1 MQKNI
6 EGEANHMQKQAA
18 STVQAKGSLAKGLAQ
33 EVAIPLCEFKV
44 CPSHATQRPLT
55 KPTTL
60 ATPCSIHTPVGV
72 HGPMRFVAHRGN
84 TSSTHT
90 PGNITQPENNTKTII
105 THQTPTQNANII
117 IQKVHPTYKHSHHQ
131 NPPQLQTQHTQQPH
145 RIQPLHTQHQPNMP
159 TPLAQVRGRFGSDR
173 LWM

>member
-90 PGNITQPENNTKTII
+90 PGNITQPENNK
-105 THQTPTQNANII
+105 N
-117 IQKVHPTYKHSHHQ
+117 KH
-131 NPPQLQTQHTQQPH
+131 NPPNTHPKCKHHNPTSPSNTQT
-145 RIQPLHTQHQPNMP
+145 
-159 TPLAQVRGRFGSDR
+159 
-173 LWM
+173 